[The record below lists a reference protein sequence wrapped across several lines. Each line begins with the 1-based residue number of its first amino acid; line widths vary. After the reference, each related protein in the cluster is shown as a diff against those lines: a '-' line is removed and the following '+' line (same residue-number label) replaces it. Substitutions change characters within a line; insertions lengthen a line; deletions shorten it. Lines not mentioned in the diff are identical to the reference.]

1 MLFRVK
7 EMNKLFYL
15 DKLNDKQ
22 KKAVETLNGPVLV
35 LAGAGTGK
43 TRVLTTR
50 LAHLLNKKLAKPWE
64 VLSVTF
70 TNKAAK
76 EMKERVQ
83 MLLKIDIERMWIG
96 TFHSSG
102 LKILRRHAELCFL
115 KRDFTVIDTD
125 DQERLIKQILES
137 NKIDVKKY
145 TPSNVLWMVQWFKDK
160 AILPEESK
168 KYKFK
173 FGKTLNISKLYIQY
187 QERLKILNAADFGD
201 LLLLPVKIFREN
213 LEILKKYQN
222 QFKYILVDEYQD
234 TDICQDTFLKLLSQK
249 HKNICCVGDD
259 DQAIYSWRG
268 ADVKNILN
276 FPNAFKDVKIIRLE
290 QNYRSTDHI
299 LAAASKL
306 IENNK
311 DRLGKKLWTNALNGE
326 KLKLY
331 FFEDGKD
338 EAKNIS
344 LEIEKLKLKKT
355 KLDEIAILVRA
366 SFQTRLFEDRLLKI
380 GIPYR
385 VIGGFRFYERLEI
398 RDAIAYFRIVHKNN
412 DDLALERIFNTPKRG
427 LGVATLQIVFKFA
440 RDANMT
446 LLDASRKIIETDE
459 LTPSSRNTIKKF
471 IEDIDRWKNKINKIN
486 HIELAKI
493 ILEESGY
500 TKMWLNDKSI
510 EAPGRLENL
519 KELISA
525 LRDFSNM
532 NEFLEHISLVME
544 NERNYKLDMV
554 NIMTMHSAK
563 GLEFENVFLAGW
575 DEGLFPH
582 KKSLEE
588 KGNKALEEERR
599 LAYVGITRGKNNV
612 YISFAKRRFI
622 YGTWN
627 FSQPSRFLSELPKE
641 NIDTNEN
648 FFEEEESFIVE
659 QNEYEKRIKNPNRL
673 LFKNKENL
681 LKNRDSYESEYKF
694 KIGDEIFHEKYGYGT
709 IKYITDGKY
718 EIVFDKLSETKI
730 VLENFIKHA

>member
-1 MLFRVK
+1 L
-7 EMNKLFYL
+7 ELILNKFFYL
-15 DKLNDKQ
+15 EKLNDKQ
-22 KKAVETLNGPVLV
+22 KEAVEALDGPVLV

-50 LAHLLNKKLAKPWE
+50 LAHLLNKKLSMPWE
-64 VLSVTF
+64 ILAVTF
-70 TNKAAK
+70 TNKAAN

-83 MLLKIDIERMWIG
+83 NLLKIDIDRMWIG
-96 TFHSSG
+96 TFHSTG
-102 LKILRRHAELCFL
+102 LKILRRHSELCSL
-115 KRDFTVIDTD
+115 KSDFTVIDTD
-125 DQERLIKQILES
+125 DQQRLIKQILES
-137 NKIDVKKY
+137 NKIDIKKY

-160 AILPEESK
+160 AILPEESS

-173 FGKTLNISKLYIQY
+173 FGRSINISKLYIEY
-187 QERLKILNAADFGD
+187 QERLKTLNAADFGD
-201 LLLLPVKIFREN
+201 LLLLPVRIFREN
-213 LEILKKYQN
+213 LDILKKYQN

-234 TDICQDTFLKLLSQK
+234 TDTCQDTFLKLLSQK
-249 HKNICCVGDD
+249 YKNICCVGDD

-268 ADVKNILN
+268 ADVKNILS
-276 FPNAFKDVKIIRLE
+276 FPEAYKEVKIIRLE

-306 IENNK
+306 IEKNK
-311 DRLGKKLWTNALNGE
+311 DRLGKTLWTNSSNGE
-326 KLKLY
+326 KIKLY

-338 EAKNIS
+338 EAKNVS
-344 LEIEKLKLKKT
+344 LEIETLKLKKL

-398 RDAIAYFRIVHKNN
+398 RDAIAYFRIVFKNS
-412 DDLALERIFNTPKRG
+412 DDLALERVFNTPKRG
-427 LGVATLQIVFKFA
+427 LGNTTLQKLFKYA
-440 RDANMT
+440 RESKMN
-446 LLDASRKIIETDE
+446 LLDASKKIIETDE
-459 LTPSSRNTIKKF
+459 LTLNARNSIKTF
-471 IEDIDRWKNKINKIN
+471 IDDINKWKSKINKIN

-500 TKMWLNDKSI
+500 TRMWINDKSI

-525 LRDFSNM
+525 LKDFSNM

-554 NIMTMHSAK
+554 NIMTMHAAK

-582 KKSLEE
+582 QKSLEE
-588 KGNKALEEERR
+588 KGTQALEEERR
-599 LAYVGITRGKNNV
+599 LAYVAITRGKKNV
-612 YISFAKRRFI
+612 FISFAKRRFI
-622 YGTWN
+622 HGTWN

-641 NIDTNEN
+641 NIDTNES
-648 FFEEEESFIVE
+648 FFQDDDDLVVNEEEYGSRV
-659 QNEYEKRIKNPNRL
+659 KNPNRL
-673 LFKNKENL
+673 LFQNKKDLVENI
-681 LKNRDSYESEYKF
+681 NSYESEYKF
-694 KIGDEIFHEKYGYGT
+694 KIGDTIFHEKYGYGK
-709 IKYITDGKY
+709 IKYIIDGKY
-718 EIVFDKLSETKI
+718 EIIFDKLNETKI

>member
-1 MLFRVK
+1 M
-7 EMNKLFYL
+7 
-15 DKLNDKQ
+15 
-22 KKAVETLNGPVLV
+22 
-35 LAGAGTGK
+35 
-43 TRVLTTR
+43 
-50 LAHLLNKKLAKPWE
+50 
-64 VLSVTF
+64 
-70 TNKAAK
+70 
-76 EMKERVQ
+76 
-83 MLLKIDIERMWIG
+83 I
-96 TFHSSG
+96 
-102 LKILRRHAELCFL
+102 
-115 KRDFTVIDTD
+115 
-125 DQERLIKQILES
+125 
-137 NKIDVKKY
+137 
-145 TPSNVLWMVQWFKDK
+145 QWFKDK
-160 AILPEESK
+160 GILPEDSK

-173 FGKTLNISKLYIQY
+173 FGKTINISKLYMQY
-187 QERLKILNAADFGD
+187 QTRLKILNAADFGD

-213 LEILKKYQN
+213 LDILKKYQN

-234 TDICQDTFLKLLSQK
+234 TDTCQDIFLKFLSKK

-276 FPNAFKDVKIIRLE
+276 FPDAFKDVKIIRLE

-311 DRLGKKLWTNALNGE
+311 DRLGKTLWTDASNGE
-326 KLKLY
+326 KIKLY
-331 FFEDGKD
+331 FFNDGKD

-398 RDAIAYFRIVHKNN
+398 RDAIAYFRIVYKNS
-412 DDLALERIFNTPKRG
+412 DGLALERVFNTPKRG
-427 LGVATLQIVFKFA
+427 LGAATLQIVFKFA
-440 RDANMT
+440 RDANIT

-459 LTPSSRNTIKKF
+459 LTPNARNSIKKF
-471 IEDIDRWKNKINKIN
+471 IEDIDRWKTKINKIN

-500 TKMWLNDKSI
+500 SKMWLNNKSI

-554 NIMTMHSAK
+554 NIITMHSAK

-582 KKSLEE
+582 QKSLEE
-588 KGNKALEEERR
+588 KGNESLEEERR
-599 LAYVGITRGKNNV
+599 LAYVGITRGKKNV
-612 YISFAKRRFI
+612 FISFAKKRFI

-627 FSQPSRFLSELPKE
+627 YSQPSRFLSELPKE
-641 NIDTNEN
+641 NIDTNED
-648 FFEEEESFIVE
+648 FFQEEDSFIVD
-659 QNEYEKRIKNPNRL
+659 QDEYENRVRNPNRL

-681 LKNRDSYESEYKF
+681 LENKNSFESEYKF

-709 IKYITDGKY
+709 IKYIVDDKY
-718 EIVFDKLSETKI
+718 EIVFDKLNKTKI

>member
-1 MLFRVK
+1 
-7 EMNKLFYL
+7 MNKLFYL

-50 LAHLLNKKLAKPWE
+50 LAHLLNKRLAKPWE
-64 VLSVTF
+64 ILAVTF
-70 TNKAAK
+70 TNKAAN

-83 MLLKIDIERMWIG
+83 SLLKIDIERMWIG

-115 KRDFTVIDTD
+115 KSDFAVIDTD

-137 NKIDVKKY
+137 NKIDVKKH
-145 TPSNVLWMVQWFKDK
+145 TPSNVLWMIQWFKDK
-160 AILPEESK
+160 GILPEDSK

-173 FGKTLNISKLYIQY
+173 FGKTINISKLYMQY
-187 QERLKILNAADFGD
+187 QTRLKILNATDFGD

-213 LEILKKYQN
+213 LDILKKYQN

-234 TDICQDTFLKLLSQK
+234 TDTCQDIFLKFLSKK

-276 FPNAFKDVKIIRLE
+276 FPDAFKDVKIIRLE

-311 DRLGKKLWTNALNGE
+311 DRLGKTLWTDASNGE
-326 KLKLY
+326 KIKLY
-331 FFEDGKD
+331 FFNDGKD

-344 LEIEKLKLKKT
+344 LEIEKIKLKKT

-398 RDAIAYFRIVHKNN
+398 RDAIAYFRIVYKNS
-412 DDLALERIFNTPKRG
+412 DGLALERVFNTPKRG
-427 LGVATLQIVFKFA
+427 LGAATLQIVFKFA
-440 RDANMT
+440 RDANIT

-459 LTPSSRNTIKKF
+459 LTPNARNSIKKF
-471 IEDIDRWKNKINKIN
+471 IEDIDRWKTKINKIN

-493 ILEESGY
+493 ILDESGY

-532 NEFLEHISLVME
+532 NEFIEHISLVME
-544 NERNYKLDMV
+544 NERNYKFDKV
-554 NIMTMHSAK
+554 NIMTMHAAK

-582 KKSLEE
+582 QKSLEE
-588 KGNKALEEERR
+588 KGNKGLEEERR
-599 LAYVGITRGKNNV
+599 LAYVGITRGKKKV

-622 YGTWN
+622 HGTWN

-641 NIDTNEN
+641 NIDTNED
-648 FFEEEESFIVE
+648 FFQEEDSFIVD
-659 QNEYEKRIKNPNRL
+659 QDEYENRVRNPNRL

-681 LKNRDSYESEYKF
+681 LENKNSFESEYKF

-709 IKYITDGKY
+709 IKYIVDDKY
-718 EIVFDKLSETKI
+718 EIVFDKLNKTKI

>member
-1 MLFRVK
+1 
-7 EMNKLFYL
+7 MNKFFYL
-15 DKLNDKQ
+15 EKLNDKQ
-22 KKAVETLNGPVLV
+22 KEAVEALDGPVLV

-50 LAHLLNKKLAKPWE
+50 LAHLLNKKLSMPWE
-64 VLSVTF
+64 ILAVTF
-70 TNKAAK
+70 TNKAAN

-83 MLLKIDIERMWIG
+83 NLLKIDIDRMWIG
-96 TFHSSG
+96 TFHSTG
-102 LKILRRHAELCFL
+102 LKILRRHSELCSL
-115 KRDFTVIDTD
+115 KSDFTVIDTD
-125 DQERLIKQILES
+125 DQQRLIKQILES
-137 NKIDVKKY
+137 NKIDIKKY

-160 AILPEESK
+160 AILPEESS

-173 FGKTLNISKLYIQY
+173 FGRSINISKLYIEY
-187 QERLKILNAADFGD
+187 QERLKTLNAADFGD
-201 LLLLPVKIFREN
+201 LLLLPVRIFREN
-213 LEILKKYQN
+213 LDILKKYQN

-234 TDICQDTFLKLLSQK
+234 TDTCQDTFLKLLSQK
-249 HKNICCVGDD
+249 YKNICCVGDD

-268 ADVKNILN
+268 ADVKNILS
-276 FPNAFKDVKIIRLE
+276 FPEAYKEVKIIRLE

-306 IENNK
+306 IEKNK
-311 DRLGKKLWTNALNGE
+311 DRLGKTLWTNSSNGE
-326 KLKLY
+326 KIKLY

-338 EAKNIS
+338 EAKNVS
-344 LEIEKLKLKKT
+344 LEIETLKLKKL

-398 RDAIAYFRIVHKNN
+398 RDAIAYFRIVFKNS
-412 DDLALERIFNTPKRG
+412 DDLALERVFNTPKRG
-427 LGVATLQIVFKFA
+427 LGNTTLQKLFKYA
-440 RDANMT
+440 RESKMN
-446 LLDASRKIIETDE
+446 LLDASKKIIETDE
-459 LTPSSRNTIKKF
+459 LTLNARNSIKTF
-471 IEDIDRWKNKINKIN
+471 IDDINKWKSKINKIN

-500 TKMWLNDKSI
+500 TRMWINDKSI

-525 LRDFSNM
+525 LKDFSNM

-554 NIMTMHSAK
+554 NIMTMHAAK

-582 KKSLEE
+582 QKSLEE
-588 KGNKALEEERR
+588 KGTQALEEERR
-599 LAYVGITRGKNNV
+599 LAYVAITRGKKNV
-612 YISFAKRRFI
+612 FISFAKRRFI
-622 YGTWN
+622 HGTWN

-641 NIDTNEN
+641 NIDTNES
-648 FFEEEESFIVE
+648 FFQDDDDLVVNEEEYGSRV
-659 QNEYEKRIKNPNRL
+659 KNPNRL
-673 LFKNKENL
+673 LFQNKKDLVENI
-681 LKNRDSYESEYKF
+681 NSYESEYKF
-694 KIGDEIFHEKYGYGT
+694 KIGDTIFHEKYGYGK
-709 IKYITDGKY
+709 IKYIIDGKY
-718 EIVFDKLSETKI
+718 EIIFDKLNETKI

>member
-1 MLFRVK
+1 MQ
-7 EMNKLFYL
+7 N
-15 DKLNDKQ
+15 Q
-22 KKAVETLNGPVLV
+22 T
-35 LAGAGTGK
+35 
-43 TRVLTTR
+43 
-50 LAHLLNKKLAKPWE
+50 
-64 VLSVTF
+64 
-70 TNKAAK
+70 
-76 EMKERVQ
+76 
-83 MLLKIDIERMWIG
+83 
-96 TFHSSG
+96 
-102 LKILRRHAELCFL
+102 
-115 KRDFTVIDTD
+115 
-125 DQERLIKQILES
+125 
-137 NKIDVKKY
+137 
-145 TPSNVLWMVQWFKDK
+145 
-160 AILPEESK
+160 
-168 KYKFK
+168 
-173 FGKTLNISKLYIQY
+173 
-187 QERLKILNAADFGD
+187 RLKILNAADFGD

-213 LEILKKYQN
+213 LDILKKYQN

-234 TDICQDTFLKLLSQK
+234 TDTCQDIFLKFLSKK

-276 FPNAFKDVKIIRLE
+276 FPDAFKDVKIIRLE

-299 LAAASKL
+299 LVAASKL

-311 DRLGKKLWTNALNGE
+311 DRLGKTLWTDASNGE
-326 KLKLY
+326 KIKLY
-331 FFEDGKD
+331 FFNDGKD

-398 RDAIAYFRIVHKNN
+398 RDAIAYFRIVYKNS
-412 DDLALERIFNTPKRG
+412 DGLALERVFNTPKRG
-427 LGVATLQIVFKFA
+427 LGAATLQIVFKFA
-440 RDANMT
+440 RDANIT
-446 LLDASRKIIETDE
+446 LLDASKKIIQTDE
-459 LTPSSRNTIKKF
+459 LGANARNSIKKF
-471 IEDIDRWKNKINKIN
+471 IEDIDRWKTKINKIN

-493 ILEESGY
+493 ILDESGY

-532 NEFLEHISLVME
+532 NEFIEHISLVME
-544 NERNYKLDMV
+544 NERNYKFDMV
-554 NIMTMHSAK
+554 NIMTMHAAK

-582 KKSLEE
+582 QKSLEE
-588 KGNKALEEERR
+588 KGNKGLEEERR
-599 LAYVGITRGKNNV
+599 LAYVGITRGKKKV

-622 YGTWN
+622 HGTWN

-641 NIDTNEN
+641 NIDTNED
-648 FFEEEESFIVE
+648 FFQEEDSFIVD
-659 QNEYEKRIKNPNRL
+659 QDEYENRVRNPNRL

-681 LKNRDSYESEYKF
+681 LENKNSFESEYKF

-709 IKYITDGKY
+709 IKYIVDGKY
-718 EIVFDKLSETKI
+718 EIVFDKFNETKI

>member
-1 MLFRVK
+1 
-7 EMNKLFYL
+7 MNKLFYL

-50 LAHLLNKKLAKPWE
+50 LAHLLNKRLAKPWE
-64 VLSVTF
+64 ILAVTF
-70 TNKAAK
+70 TNKAAN

-83 MLLKIDIERMWIG
+83 SLLKIDIERMWIG

-115 KRDFTVIDTD
+115 KSDFAVIDTD

-137 NKIDVKKY
+137 NKIDVKKH
-145 TPSNVLWMVQWFKDK
+145 TPSNVLWMIQWFKDK
-160 AILPEESK
+160 GILPEDSK

-173 FGKTLNISKLYIQY
+173 FGKTINISKLYMQY
-187 QERLKILNAADFGD
+187 QTRLKILNAADFGD

-213 LEILKKYQN
+213 LDILKKYQN

-234 TDICQDTFLKLLSQK
+234 TDTCQDIFLKFLSKK

-276 FPNAFKDVKIIRLE
+276 FPDAFKDVKIIRLE

-299 LAAASKL
+299 LVAASKL

-311 DRLGKKLWTNALNGE
+311 DRLGKTLWTDASNGE
-326 KLKLY
+326 KIKLY
-331 FFEDGKD
+331 FFNDGKD

-385 VIGGFRFYERLEI
+385 VIGGYRFYERLEI
-398 RDAIAYFRIVHKNN
+398 RDAIAYFRIVYKNS
-412 DDLALERIFNTPKRG
+412 DGLALERVFNTPKRG
-427 LGVATLQIVFKFA
+427 LGAATLQIVFKFA
-440 RDANMT
+440 RDANIT

-554 NIMTMHSAK
+554 NIITMHSAK

-582 KKSLEE
+582 QKSLEE
-588 KGNKALEEERR
+588 KGNESLEEERR
-599 LAYVGITRGKNNV
+599 LAYVGITRAKKNV
-612 YISFAKRRFI
+612 FISFAKKRFI

-627 FSQPSRFLSELPKE
+627 YSQPSRFLSELPKK
-641 NIDTNEN
+641 NIDTDED
-648 FFEEEESFIVE
+648 FFQDEDSLIVD
-659 QNEYEKRIKNPNRL
+659 EYEYKNRKKNLNRL
-673 LFKNKENL
+673 LFRHKESLTDNKNSFEA
-681 LKNRDSYESEYKF
+681 EYKF
-694 KIGDEIFHEKYGYGT
+694 KIGDEIFHERYGYGK
-709 IKYITDGKY
+709 IKYIVDGKY
-718 EIVFDKLSETKI
+718 EIIFDRLNETKI
-730 VLENFIKHA
+730 VLENFIKSV

>member
-1 MLFRVK
+1 
-7 EMNKLFYL
+7 MNKFFYL
-15 DKLNDKQ
+15 EKLNDKQ
-22 KKAVETLNGPVLV
+22 KEAVEALDGPVLV

-50 LAHLLNKKLAKPWE
+50 LAHLLNKKLSMPWE
-64 VLSVTF
+64 ILAVTF
-70 TNKAAK
+70 TNKAAN

-83 MLLKIDIERMWIG
+83 NLLKIDIDRMWIG
-96 TFHSSG
+96 TFHSTG
-102 LKILRRHAELCFL
+102 LKILRRHSELCSL
-115 KRDFTVIDTD
+115 KSDFTVIDTD
-125 DQERLIKQILES
+125 DQQRLIKQILES
-137 NKIDVKKY
+137 NKIDIKKY

-160 AILPEESK
+160 AILPEEYS

-173 FGKTLNISKLYIQY
+173 FGRSINISKLYIEY
-187 QERLKILNAADFGD
+187 QERLKTLNAADFGD
-201 LLLLPVKIFREN
+201 LLLLPVRIFREN
-213 LEILKKYQN
+213 LDILKKYQN

-234 TDICQDTFLKLLSQK
+234 TDTCQDTFLKLLSQK
-249 HKNICCVGDD
+249 YKNICCVGDD

-268 ADVKNILN
+268 ADVKNILS
-276 FPNAFKDVKIIRLE
+276 FPEAYKEVKIIRLE

-306 IENNK
+306 IEKNK
-311 DRLGKKLWTNALNGE
+311 DRLGKTLWTNSSNGE
-326 KLKLY
+326 KIKLY

-338 EAKNIS
+338 EAKNVS
-344 LEIEKLKLKKT
+344 LEIETLKLKKL

-398 RDAIAYFRIVHKNN
+398 RDAIAYFRIVFKNS
-412 DDLALERIFNTPKRG
+412 DDLALERVFNTPKRG
-427 LGVATLQIVFKFA
+427 LGNTTLQKLFKYA
-440 RDANMT
+440 RESKMN
-446 LLDASRKIIETDE
+446 LLDASKKIIETDE
-459 LTPSSRNTIKKF
+459 LTLNARNSIKTF
-471 IEDIDRWKNKINKIN
+471 IDDINKWKSKINKIN

-500 TKMWLNDKSI
+500 TRMWINDKSI

-525 LRDFSNM
+525 LKDFSNM

-554 NIMTMHSAK
+554 NIMTMHAAK

-582 KKSLEE
+582 QKSLEE
-588 KGNKALEEERR
+588 KGTQALEEERR
-599 LAYVGITRGKNNV
+599 LAYVAITRGKKNV
-612 YISFAKRRFI
+612 FISFAKRRFI
-622 YGTWN
+622 HGTWN

-641 NIDTNEN
+641 NIDTNES
-648 FFEEEESFIVE
+648 FFQDDDDLVVNEEEYGSRV
-659 QNEYEKRIKNPNRL
+659 KNPNRL
-673 LFKNKENL
+673 LFQNKKDLVENI
-681 LKNRDSYESEYKF
+681 NSYESEYKF
-694 KIGDEIFHEKYGYGT
+694 KIGDTIFHEKYGYGK
-709 IKYITDGKY
+709 IKYIIDGKY
-718 EIVFDKLSETKI
+718 EIIFDKLNETKI

>member
-1 MLFRVK
+1 
-7 EMNKLFYL
+7 MNKLFYL

-50 LAHLLNKKLAKPWE
+50 LAHLLNKRLAKPWE
-64 VLSVTF
+64 ILAVTF
-70 TNKAAK
+70 TNKAAN

-83 MLLKIDIERMWIG
+83 SLLKIDIERMWIG

-137 NKIDVKKY
+137 NKIDVKKH
-145 TPSNVLWMVQWFKDK
+145 TPSNVLWMIQWFKDK
-160 AILPEESK
+160 GILPEDSK
-168 KYKFK
+168 KHKFK
-173 FGKTLNISKLYIQY
+173 FGKTINISKLYMQY
-187 QERLKILNAADFGD
+187 QTRLKILNAADFGD

-213 LEILKKYQN
+213 LDILKKYQN

-234 TDICQDTFLKLLSQK
+234 TDTCQDIFLKFLSKK

-276 FPNAFKDVKIIRLE
+276 FPDAFKDVKIIRLE

-311 DRLGKKLWTNALNGE
+311 DRLGKTLWTDASNGE
-326 KLKLY
+326 KIKLY
-331 FFEDGKD
+331 FFNDGKD

-398 RDAIAYFRIVHKNN
+398 RDAIAYFRIVYKNS
-412 DDLALERIFNTPKRG
+412 DGLALERVFNTPKRG
-427 LGVATLQIVFKFA
+427 LGAATLQIVFKFA
-440 RDANMT
+440 RDANIT

-459 LTPSSRNTIKKF
+459 LTPNARNSIKKF
-471 IEDIDRWKNKINKIN
+471 IEDIDRWKTKINKIN

-493 ILEESGY
+493 ILDESGY

-532 NEFLEHISLVME
+532 NEFIEHISLVME
-544 NERNYKLDMV
+544 NERNYKFDMV
-554 NIMTMHSAK
+554 NIMTMHAAK

-582 KKSLEE
+582 QKSLEE
-588 KGNKALEEERR
+588 KGNKGLEEERR
-599 LAYVGITRGKNNV
+599 LAYVGITRGKKKV

-622 YGTWN
+622 HGTWN

-641 NIDTNEN
+641 NIDTNED
-648 FFEEEESFIVE
+648 FFQEEDSFIVD
-659 QNEYEKRIKNPNRL
+659 QDEYENRVRNPNRL

-681 LKNRDSYESEYKF
+681 LENKNSFESEYKF

-709 IKYITDGKY
+709 IKYIVDGKY
-718 EIVFDKLSETKI
+718 EIVFDKLNKTKI

>member
-1 MLFRVK
+1 
-7 EMNKLFYL
+7 MNKFFYL
-15 DKLNDKQ
+15 EKLNDKQ
-22 KKAVETLNGPVLV
+22 KEAVEALDGPVLV

-50 LAHLLNKKLAKPWE
+50 LAHLLNKKLSMPWE
-64 VLSVTF
+64 ILAVTF
-70 TNKAAK
+70 TNKAAN

-83 MLLKIDIERMWIG
+83 NLLKIDIDRMWIG
-96 TFHSSG
+96 TFHSTG
-102 LKILRRHAELCFL
+102 LKILRRHSELCSL
-115 KRDFTVIDTD
+115 KSDFTVIDTD
-125 DQERLIKQILES
+125 DQQRLIKQILES
-137 NKIDVKKY
+137 NKIDIKKY

-160 AILPEESK
+160 AILPEESS

-173 FGKTLNISKLYIQY
+173 FGRSINISKLYIEY
-187 QERLKILNAADFGD
+187 QERLKTLNAADFGD
-201 LLLLPVKIFREN
+201 LLLLPVRIFREN
-213 LEILKKYQN
+213 LDILKKYQN

-234 TDICQDTFLKLLSQK
+234 TDTCQDTFLKLLSQK
-249 HKNICCVGDD
+249 YKNICCVGDD

-268 ADVKNILN
+268 ADVKNILS
-276 FPNAFKDVKIIRLE
+276 FPEAYKEVKIIRLE

-306 IENNK
+306 IEKNK
-311 DRLGKKLWTNALNGE
+311 DRLGKTLWTNSSNGE
-326 KLKLY
+326 KIKLY

-338 EAKNIS
+338 EAKNVS
-344 LEIEKLKLKKT
+344 LEIETLKLKKL

-398 RDAIAYFRIVHKNN
+398 RDAIAYFRIVFKNS
-412 DDLALERIFNTPKRG
+412 DDLALERVFNTPKRG
-427 LGVATLQIVFKFA
+427 LGNTTLQKLFKYA
-440 RDANMT
+440 RESKMN
-446 LLDASRKIIETDE
+446 LLDASKKIIETDE
-459 LTPSSRNTIKKF
+459 LTLNARNSIKTF
-471 IEDIDRWKNKINKIN
+471 IDDINKWKSKINKIN

-500 TKMWLNDKSI
+500 TRMWINDKSI

-525 LRDFSNM
+525 LKDFSNM

-554 NIMTMHSAK
+554 NIMTMHAAK

-582 KKSLEE
+582 QKSLEE
-588 KGNKALEEERR
+588 KGTQALEEERR
-599 LAYVGITRGKNNV
+599 LAYVAITRGKKNV
-612 YISFAKRRFI
+612 FISFAKRRFI
-622 YGTWN
+622 HGTWN

-641 NIDTNEN
+641 NIDTNES
-648 FFEEEESFIVE
+648 FFQDDDDLVVNEEEYGSRE
-659 QNEYEKRIKNPNRL
+659 KNPNRL
-673 LFKNKENL
+673 LFQNKKDLVENI
-681 LKNRDSYESEYKF
+681 NSYESEYKF
-694 KIGDEIFHEKYGYGT
+694 KIGDTIFHEKYGYGK
-709 IKYITDGKY
+709 IKYIIDGKY
-718 EIVFDKLSETKI
+718 EIIFDKLNETKI

>member
-1 MLFRVK
+1 
-7 EMNKLFYL
+7 MNKFFYL
-15 DKLNDKQ
+15 EKLNDKQ
-22 KKAVETLNGPVLV
+22 KEAVEALDGPVLV

-50 LAHLLNKKLAKPWE
+50 LAHLLNKKLSMPWE
-64 VLSVTF
+64 ILAVTF
-70 TNKAAK
+70 TNKAAN

-83 MLLKIDIERMWIG
+83 NLLKIDIDRMWIG
-96 TFHSSG
+96 TFHSTG
-102 LKILRRHAELCFL
+102 LKILRRHSELCSL
-115 KRDFTVIDTD
+115 KSDFTVIDTD
-125 DQERLIKQILES
+125 DQQRLIKQILES
-137 NKIDVKKY
+137 NKIDIKKY

-160 AILPEESK
+160 AILPEESS

-173 FGKTLNISKLYIQY
+173 FGRSINISKLYIEY
-187 QERLKILNAADFGD
+187 QERLKTLNAADFGD
-201 LLLLPVKIFREN
+201 LLLLPVRIFREN
-213 LEILKKYQN
+213 LDILKKYQN

-234 TDICQDTFLKLLSQK
+234 TDTCQDTFLKLLSQK
-249 HKNICCVGDD
+249 YKNICCVGDD

-268 ADVKNILN
+268 ADVKNILS
-276 FPNAFKDVKIIRLE
+276 FPEAYKEVKIIRLE

-306 IENNK
+306 IEKNK
-311 DRLGKKLWTNALNGE
+311 DRLGKTLWTNSSNGE
-326 KLKLY
+326 KIKLY

-338 EAKNIS
+338 EAKNVS
-344 LEIEKLKLKKT
+344 LEIETLKLKKL

-398 RDAIAYFRIVHKNN
+398 RDAIAYFRIVFKNS
-412 DDLALERIFNTPKRG
+412 DDLARVFNTPKRG
-427 LGVATLQIVFKFA
+427 LGNTTLQKLFKYA
-440 RDANMT
+440 RESKMN
-446 LLDASRKIIETDE
+446 LLDASKKIIETDE
-459 LTPSSRNTIKKF
+459 LTLNARNSIKTF
-471 IEDIDRWKNKINKIN
+471 IDDINKWKSKINKIN

-500 TKMWLNDKSI
+500 TRMWINDKSI

-525 LRDFSNM
+525 LKDFSNM

-554 NIMTMHSAK
+554 NIMTMHAAK

-582 KKSLEE
+582 QKSLEE
-588 KGNKALEEERR
+588 KGTQALEEERR
-599 LAYVGITRGKNNV
+599 LAYVAITRGKKNV
-612 YISFAKRRFI
+612 FISFAKRRFI
-622 YGTWN
+622 HGTWN

-641 NIDTNEN
+641 NIDTNES
-648 FFEEEESFIVE
+648 FFQDDDDLVVNEEEYGSRV
-659 QNEYEKRIKNPNRL
+659 KNPNRL
-673 LFKNKENL
+673 LFQNKKDLVENI
-681 LKNRDSYESEYKF
+681 NSYESEYKF
-694 KIGDEIFHEKYGYGT
+694 KIGDTIFHEKYGYGK
-709 IKYITDGKY
+709 IKYIIDGKY
-718 EIVFDKLSETKI
+718 EIIFDKLNETKI

>member
-1 MLFRVK
+1 
-7 EMNKLFYL
+7 MNKLFYL

-50 LAHLLNKKLAKPWE
+50 LAHLLNKRLAKPWE
-64 VLSVTF
+64 ILAVTF
-70 TNKAAK
+70 TNKAAN

-83 MLLKIDIERMWIG
+83 SLLKIDIERMWIG

-115 KRDFTVIDTD
+115 KSDFAVIDTD

-137 NKIDVKKY
+137 NKIDVKKH
-145 TPSNVLWMVQWFKDK
+145 TPSNVLWMIQWFKDK
-160 AILPEESK
+160 GILPEDSK
-168 KYKFK
+168 KHKFK
-173 FGKTLNISKLYIQY
+173 FGKTFNISKLYMQY
-187 QERLKILNAADFGD
+187 QTRLKILNATDFGD

-213 LEILKKYQN
+213 LDILKKYQN

-234 TDICQDTFLKLLSQK
+234 TDTCQDIFLKFLSKK

-276 FPNAFKDVKIIRLE
+276 FPDAFKDVKIIKLE

-299 LAAASKL
+299 LVAASKL

-311 DRLGKKLWTNALNGE
+311 DRLGKTLWTDASNGE
-326 KLKLY
+326 KIKLY
-331 FFEDGKD
+331 FFNDGKD

-398 RDAIAYFRIVHKNN
+398 RDAIAYFRIVYKNS
-412 DDLALERIFNTPKRG
+412 DGLALERMFNTPKRG
-427 LGVATLQIVFKFA
+427 LGTVTLQTVFKFA
-440 RDANMT
+440 RDANIT

-459 LTPSSRNTIKKF
+459 LTPNARNSIKKF
-471 IEDIDRWKNKINKIN
+471 IEDIDRWKTKINKIN

-493 ILEESGY
+493 ILDESGY

-532 NEFLEHISLVME
+532 NEFIEHISLIME
-544 NERNYKLDMV
+544 NERNYKFDKV
-554 NIMTMHSAK
+554 NIMTMHAAK

-582 KKSLEE
+582 QKSLEE
-588 KGNKALEEERR
+588 KGNKGLEEERR
-599 LAYVGITRGKNNV
+599 LAYVGITRGKKKV

-622 YGTWN
+622 HGTWN

-641 NIDTNEN
+641 NIDTNED
-648 FFEEEESFIVE
+648 FFQEEDSFIVD
-659 QNEYEKRIKNPNRL
+659 QDEYENRVRNPNRL

-681 LKNRDSYESEYKF
+681 LENKNSFESEYKF
-694 KIGDEIFHEKYGYGT
+694 KIGDEIFHKKYGYGT
-709 IKYITDGKY
+709 IKYIVDDKY
-718 EIVFDKLSETKI
+718 EIVFDKLNKTKI